1 MSLSSPSA
9 SFTTAKKIQTISQSS
24 TPFLI
29 PIPCKPIPFLSKVQ
43 LEKMYATTAFL
54 VSSIFASTI
63 LAAPGAI
70 LSTRTCSTAYP
81 EVARVS
87 EAQPDATSLTG
98 FTISQDA
105 GATNKQDVFIEF
117 AVPAGSYGCQL
128 EVQFPPNYP
137 IQASG
142 QTQVYVYSTDANLPR
157 NSQGSIDVSWNTSP
171 ATVSQV
177 ATVIF
182 EQNPTTKKVLNSFVC
197 KPKLTFRL
205 SISRDQTGAGFVS
218 FVQSAAAGLR
228 LTYNC

>member
-1 MSLSSPSA
+1 
-9 SFTTAKKIQTISQSS
+9 
-24 TPFLI
+24 
-29 PIPCKPIPFLSKVQ
+29 
-43 LEKMYATTAFL
+43 MYATTAFL

-70 LSTRTCSTAYP
+70 LSTRTCSTVFP

-87 EAQPDATSLTG
+87 EAQPDASSLTG
-98 FTISQDA
+98 FTVSQDA

-117 AVPAGSYGCQL
+117 TIPAGSYGCQL
-128 EVQFPPNYP
+128 EVQFPPNYQ

-142 QTQVYVYSTDANLPR
+142 QTEVYVYSTDKNLPR
-157 NSQGSIDVSWNTSP
+157 NNQGNIDVSWNDSP
-171 ATVSQV
+171 AEVSQV
-177 ATVIF
+177 ATVKF

-197 KPKLTFRL
+197 KPKLTFRF
-205 SISRDQTGAGFVS
+205 SITSDSTAAGFVS

>member
-1 MSLSSPSA
+1 
-9 SFTTAKKIQTISQSS
+9 
-24 TPFLI
+24 
-29 PIPCKPIPFLSKVQ
+29 
-43 LEKMYATTAFL
+43 MYATTAFL

-87 EAQPDATSLTG
+87 EAQPEASFLTG

-117 AVPAGSYGCQL
+117 QVPAGSYGCQL
-128 EVQFPPNYP
+128 EVQFPNNYP

-142 QTQVYVYSTDANLPR
+142 QTQVYVYSTKENLPR
-157 NSQGSIDVSWNTSP
+157 SSQGIDVSWDNAP
-171 ATVSQV
+171 APVSQV
-177 ATVIF
+177 ATVKF

-197 KPKLTFRL
+197 QTKLTFRL
-205 SISRDQTGAGFVS
+205 SITRDQTAAGLVS

>member
-1 MSLSSPSA
+1 
-9 SFTTAKKIQTISQSS
+9 
-24 TPFLI
+24 
-29 PIPCKPIPFLSKVQ
+29 
-43 LEKMYATTAFL
+43 MYATTAFL

-70 LSTRTCSTAYP
+70 LSTRTCSTVYP

-87 EAQPDATSLTG
+87 EAQPEASSLTG
-98 FTISQDA
+98 FTISQDP

-117 AVPAGSYGCQL
+117 TVPSGSYGCQL
-128 EVQFPPNYP
+128 EVQFPPKYP

-142 QTQVYVYSTDANLPR
+142 QTQVYVYSTDKNLPR
-157 NSQGSIDVSWNTSP
+157 SSQGIDVSWDNSP
-171 ATVSQV
+171 APVSQV

-197 KPKLTFRL
+197 QPKLTFRL
-205 SISRDQTGAGFVS
+205 SISKDQTGAGSVS
-218 FVQSAAAGLR
+218 YVQSAAAGLR